1 MIEADRLFLA
11 ILGGNSYAFARWL
24 SMVEAPLRRSLH
36 CYARDLDTEVILQET
51 LTRMW
56 MIGARGKDLEGENAS
71 LLLAFGV
78 MRNVRREEERR
89 LRLAGQR
96 DGGRPEDHADAAT
109 SNPTPPDPALRR
121 AIARCFEKLPGRP
134 RKVMEARLQGATPD
148 RDLAEELGMKLN
160 TFLQNIVRA
169 RKALARCLEDSG
181 VRLAEY
187 LP

>member
-1 MIEADRLFLA
+1 MTQADLAFLA
-11 ILGGNSYAFARWL
+11 VRGGNRYAFAHWL
-24 SMVEAPLRRSLH
+24 SMVEAPLRRSLQR
-36 CYARDLDTEVILQET
+36 YARDLDTEVILQET

-78 MRNVRREEERR
+78 MRNVRREEQRR
-89 LRLAGQR
+89 LKLAGKR
-96 DGGRPEDHADAAT
+96 DGGRPEDHPDAAT

-134 RKVMEARLQGATPD
+134 RKAMEARLQGATPD

-169 RKALARCLEDSG
+169 RKALAGCLEESG

>member
-1 MIEADRLFLA
+1 VTEADQLFLG
-11 ILGGNSYAFARWL
+11 IRGGNRYAFAQWL

-36 CYARDLDTEVILQET
+36 RYARDLDTEVILQET

-96 DGGRPEDHADAAT
+96 DGGRPEDHPDAAT
-109 SNPTPPDPALRR
+109 YNPELPDAGLRR

-134 RKVMEARLQGATPD
+134 RKAMKARLKGSTPD
-148 RDLAEELGMKLN
+148 RDLAEGLGMKLN

-169 RKALARCLEDSG
+169 RKSLARCLEESG

>member
-1 MIEADRLFLA
+1 MTQTDLAFLA
-11 ILGGNSYAFARWL
+11 IRGGNSYMFAKWL

-36 CYARDLDTEVILQET
+36 RYARDLDTEVILQET

-56 MIGARGKDLEGENAS
+56 MIGARGKDLQGENAS

-78 MRNVRREEERR
+78 LRNVRREEERR
-89 LRLAGQR
+89 LKLAGQR
-96 DGGRPEDHADAAT
+96 DGGRPEDHPDVAACNPAPADAG
-109 SNPTPPDPALRR
+109 LRR
-121 AIARCFEKLPGRP
+121 AIVRCFEKLPGRP
-134 RKVMEARLQGATPD
+134 RKAMEARLQGSTPD

-169 RKALARCLEDSG
+169 RKVLARCLEESG